1 MIVLGVLILVG
12 VVVNVAVTLVVC
24 AHLNRNGKQ
33 YPAPAPGWMTE
44 TRPSEGLTGTMN
56 VVWGESDAAGKA
68 AREADAAAKLI
79 ERDPMIGLS

>member
-1 MIVLGVLILVG
+1 MIVLGVLILAG

-33 YPAPAPGWMTE
+33 YPSPAPGWMTE
-44 TRPSEGLTGTMN
+44 KAE
-56 VVWGESDAAGKA
+56 DAIVLSPREQAFKDA
-68 AREADAAAKLI
+68 YDAEARRL